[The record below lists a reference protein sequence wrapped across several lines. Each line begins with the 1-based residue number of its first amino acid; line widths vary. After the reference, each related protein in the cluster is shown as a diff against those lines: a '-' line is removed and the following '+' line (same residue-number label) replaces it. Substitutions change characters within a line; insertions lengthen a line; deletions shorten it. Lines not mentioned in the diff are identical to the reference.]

1 MGAAVNLTDGYRG
14 TRTVLSGTDDHT
26 AEADGHT
33 GWTVIQILADGT
45 QFTTLTDAGE
55 VEGGGDLTAKTFD
68 KGDILF
74 GIFTHVTRAAG
85 EYRLYVG
92 PS

>member
-14 TRTVLSGTDDHT
+14 TRTVLSGTTAHT

-33 GWTVIQILADGT
+33 GWTAIQILEDGT
-45 QFTTLTDAGE
+45 TFSVLTDAGE
-55 VEGGGDLTAKTFD
+55 AGESLQPETFA

-74 GIFTHVTRAAG
+74 GIFTAVTRSAG
-85 EYRLYVG
+85 KYRMYVG